1 MTATAATNFVELT
14 AEAQKQALSAF
25 KHAQDLS
32 LRGAE
37 LAFGLVHEKPGDAI
51 GKLPTATELVE
62 VWFSFAGQVLHQQ
75 KAYALRLTELVTEAS
90 EHAFR
95 EPRTP

>member
-1 MTATAATNFVELT
+1 MTATTATTFVELT
-14 AEAQKQALSAF
+14 AESQKQALSAF
-25 KHAQDLS
+25 KQAQDLS

-51 GKLPTATELVE
+51 GKLPTPTELVE
-62 VWFSFAGQVLHQQ
+62 GWFSFAGQVLHQQ
-75 KAYALRLTELVTEAS
+75 KAYALRVTGLITEAS
-90 EHAFR
+90 EQALR